1 MSTAT
6 PPVTPLPPAPQSV
19 GLQNLLSALRAIGAL
34 VGSYLVGHAVFGHTV
49 SADALQVVGGAVL
62 TIASTAWGIVTKTSN
77 IEGIESAA
85 RSVISALG
93 GLAVSA
99 GVISG
104 DQLAAILAA
113 IIPLATFVQSAL
125 SKTKNQQITA
135 GTTVISA
142 ATNKAVSK

>member
-1 MSTAT
+1 MSTTTTTSTT
-6 PPVTPLPPAPQSV
+6 PTQSV
-19 GLQNLLSALRAIGAL
+19 GLQNFLSLLRAAGTLIGA
-34 VGSYLVGHAVFGHTV
+34 YLVGHAIFGHTV
-49 SADALQVVGGAVL
+49 SADALQVVGGAIL
-62 TIASTAWGIVTKTSN
+62 TIASTVWGIVTKTSN

-113 IIPLATFVQSAL
+113 IIPLATFVQSAM